1 MFLCQCLTG
10 FLMGGSRKSSG
21 MCVQRPLSDDTL
33 GPSISAMKS
42 KRRNPWHTNT
52 YSILPTDPR
61 IPVLA
66 PSKADPAR
74 GALLTYPKDPA
85 WLKSQNWF
93 QLVNPKQAPR
103 QAALPQPVM
112 RSAQSMVRS
121 PWDRDAQSVRHGNN
135 KQRHTAPE
143 REVEREKERDTKL
156 MIRAVNRLKFFY

>member
-1 MFLCQCLTG
+1 MDGTVSVYFFSIILSFLFGNMTLICEHVSVSVPDWI
-10 FLMGGSRKSSG
+10 LMGGSRKSSG

-85 WLKSQNWF
+85 
-93 QLVNPKQAPR
+93 
-103 QAALPQPVM
+103 
-112 RSAQSMVRS
+112 
-121 PWDRDAQSVRHGNN
+121 
-135 KQRHTAPE
+135 
-143 REVEREKERDTKL
+143 
-156 MIRAVNRLKFFY
+156 